1 VEEVTIAD
9 MKMMMEVVIEGGIE
23 ILEVVINVSDGSS
36 LGQCVC
42 GCC

>member
-1 VEEVTIAD
+1 
-9 MKMMMEVVIEGGIE
+9 MELSVVDTKVVIEVEE